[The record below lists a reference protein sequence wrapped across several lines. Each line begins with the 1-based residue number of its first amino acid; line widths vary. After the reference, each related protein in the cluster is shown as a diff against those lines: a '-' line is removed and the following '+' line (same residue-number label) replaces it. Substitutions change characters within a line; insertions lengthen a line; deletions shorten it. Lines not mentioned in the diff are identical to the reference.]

1 MIIDKEERIKTV
13 ALSLYKTTTR
23 AELNYRAVIMVAL
36 IVMNILMKVLLALE
50 MQILIE
56 IHFDADESIEIEQ
69 VDENDHRRDSSICK
83 GIQRRSSTSQKHQQ
97 QQPSQQPPR
106 RILKIRSISRSIS
119 KLLVRNSKEISL
131 PKVHISSS

>member
-1 MIIDKEERIKTV
+1 MGATRVNMTQ
-13 ALSLYKTTTR
+13 ALLSTAAT
-23 AELNYRAVIMVAL
+23 N
-36 IVMNILMKVLLALE
+36 N
-50 MQILIE
+50 
-56 IHFDADESIEIEQ
+56 FDADESIEIEQ